1 MRTRT
6 FLGFASPSIAAMVG
20 LMAVP
25 VALTVWLGFHRVTFR
40 GEWRW
45 AGLDNYAFTLED
57 PDFLRSLWFTLLFCA
72 VTIPAKILIGFVS
85 ALALQR
91 ITPGWRGVFIACAL
105 LPFIVT
111 PVVGTLAYSWLFRDF
126 GIVTWLLREA
136 GITIHWL
143 GSEAAARALVMI
155 HFVWHGTPFATIVLF
170 AGLQSVPRDE
180 IEAAIVDGASFRYR
194 LQAVILPHLRT
205 LFVFLALMMVMDGY
219 RVFDSIYIL
228 TRGVNGTESVM
239 MYNYRIAIVENA
251 VTRGSAVAVL
261 TVIGILVLLVP
272 FLVNTW
278 REQRGIR

>member
-25 VALTVWLGFHRVTFR
+25 VALTVWLGFHSVTFR

-45 AGLDNYAFTLED
+45 AGLDHYAFTLED
-57 PDFLRSLWFTLLFCA
+57 PEFLRSLWFTLLFCA

-91 ITPGWRGVFIACAL
+91 ITPTWRGVFIACAL

-126 GIVTWLLREA
+126 GIITWLLQEI

-143 GSEAAARALVMI
+143 GSESASRTLVMI

-170 AGLQSVPRDE
+170 AGLQSVPKDE

-251 VTRGSAVAVL
+251 VGRGSAIAVL